1 MRITAGEHAAIA
13 VLQPVLAQLLPDHP
27 DLSIEIIVDYG
38 LTDIVAEG
46 YDAGVRLGEQVA
58 KDMIAMRIGP
68 DMRMAVVGSP
78 AYFSR
83 YPKPVIPADLVAH
96 NCITLRMPTH
106 GGLFMWEFEK
116 NGQALKVRIEG
127 QLVFNNIAMRLESA
141 LQGLGLAYM
150 PEDAVRPHIEQ
161 GHLIRVLEDWCEPY
175 SGYHLYY
182 PSRRQG
188 TDRGQLA
195 TLPVQIVPGKNIAE
209 QMRLQVL
216 VDHRGKIKQRA
227 LHRRPG
233 NPRLIG
239 LAQGQQLFTRRDRSF
254 GFTPR
259 GVFNAPLT
267 AGIEHLHQLTEGIE
281 ASREARVSIQ
291 LHQDF
296 LGLADRQTGIEALVQ
311 GAIERGHIAAGHGG
325 GDQRDGPLAWRQPL
339 PGHPADGPGAVAWLG
354 SGT

>member
-1 MRITAGEHAAIA
+1 MTVESYDQLAIFAVVAQERSFTRAAARLGMSQPALSRAMRQLEERLGVRLLARTTRSVAPTQAGEHLLQVIAPRFDDINNELALLSKFRDRPAGKLRITAGEHAAIA

-83 YPKPVIPADLVAH
+83 YPKPMIPADLVAH

-182 PSRRQG
+182 PSRRQSSP
-188 TDRGQLA
+188 A
-195 TLPVQIVPGKNIAE
+195 FTL
-209 QMRLQVL
+209 L
-216 VDHRGKIKQRA
+216 
-227 LHRRPG
+227 
-233 NPRLIG
+233 
-239 LAQGQQLFTRRDRSF
+239 
-254 GFTPR
+254 
-259 GVFNAPLT
+259 
-267 AGIEHLHQLTEGIE
+267 
-281 ASREARVSIQ
+281 REALRY
-291 LHQDF
+291 
-296 LGLADRQTGIEALVQ
+296 
-311 GAIERGHIAAGHGG
+311 
-325 GDQRDGPLAWRQPL
+325 RD
-339 PGHPADGPGAVAWLG
+339 
-354 SGT
+354 